1 MCVTINLIMSSFIY
15 KAGKLFQ
22 NLKLFWFYR
31 ELLWNLAHREITQR
45 YKQSVL
51 GYVWVIINPLAQLLV
66 MNFVFSTI
74 LKVNSLG
81 VPFIIFLSVALL
93 PWNLFTQ
100 SLTSSTGALVG
111 NSNLITKIYF
121 PREILV
127 YATIIAKVVDYFYS
141 CIVLIFFF
149 IIFKTTISIHILWIP
164 VILLIQLIFTMGLA
178 LILAAFNLFYRDIQ
192 YLLNLILM
200 MWMYL
205 TPIMYPVEMLP
216 AKYRFIFTF
225 NPMAVIINAYRQV
238 MLSGS
243 GPNLNSLGLAF
254 VMSVGIFIIG
264 FLIFKKLEGEFA
276 DYI

>member
-1 MCVTINLIMSSFIY
+1 MSSFIE
-15 KAGKLFQ
+15 KTKKLFR

-31 ELLWNLAHREITQR
+31 ELLWNLAHREISQR
-45 YKQSVL
+45 YKQSVV
-51 GYVWVIINPLAQLLV
+51 GYAWVIINPLAQLLV

-100 SLTSSTGALVG
+100 SLSSSTGALVG

-141 CIVLIFFF
+141 CIVLIIFF
-149 IIFKTTISIHILWIP
+149 IIFKTPMSIYMLWIP
-164 VILLIQLIFTMGLA
+164 VILLIQLIFTMGLS
-178 LILAAFNLFYRDIQ
+178 LILAALNLFYRDIQ
-192 YLLNLILM
+192 YLLILILM

-216 AKYRFIFTF
+216 AQYRFIFTF

-238 MLSGS
+238 MLSGA

-254 VMSVGIFIIG
+254 IMSIIVFLFG
-264 FLIFKKLEGEFA
+264 FLLFKKLEGDFA
-276 DYI
+276 DYV

>member
-1 MCVTINLIMSSFIY
+1 MFLFVEKS
-15 KAGKLFQ
+15 KKLAR

-51 GYVWVIINPLAQLLV
+51 GYAWVIINPLAQLLV

-100 SLTSSTGALVG
+100 SLSSSTSALVA

-127 YATIIAKVVDYFYS
+127 YATIIAKIVDYFYS
-141 CIVLIFFF
+141 CVVLILLF
-149 IIFKTTISIHILWIP
+149 IMFKTTITIHILWIP
-164 VILLIQLIFTMGLA
+164 VILVIQLIFTMGLS
-178 LILAAFNLFYRDIQ
+178 LILATFNLFYRDIQ

-200 MWMYL
+200 VWMYL

-216 AKYRFIFTF
+216 EGYRFIFTL

-243 GPNLNSLGLAF
+243 GPNLNSLGLALAI
-254 VMSVGIFIIG
+254 SVGTFLIG
-264 FLIFKKLEGEFA
+264 FLVFKKFEGEFA
-276 DYI
+276 DYV

>member
-1 MCVTINLIMSSFIY
+1 MEKVR
-15 KAGKLFQ
+15 KLFV

-45 YKQSVL
+45 YKQSIL
-51 GYVWVIINPLAQLLV
+51 GYAWVIINPLAQLFV

-74 LKVNSLG
+74 LRVNSLG
-81 VPFIIFLSVALL
+81 VPFIIFLSVALI

-100 SLTSSTGALVG
+100 SLSSSTSALVS

-127 YATIIAKVVDYFYS
+127 YATIIAKLVDFFYS
-141 CIVLIFFF
+141 CIVLVVFF
-149 IIFKTTISIHILWIP
+149 IIFKTPITVNILWLP
-164 VILLIQLIFTMGLA
+164 MILVIQLIFTMGLS
-178 LILAAFNLFYRDIQ
+178 LILATFNLFYRDIQ

-200 MWMYL
+200 VWMYL

-216 AKYRFIFTF
+216 AKYRLIFTL

-238 MLSGS
+238 MLSGA

-254 VMSVGIFIIG
+254 IMSVGVFLIG
-264 FLIFKKLEGEFA
+264 FLIFKKFEGEFA
-276 DYI
+276 DYV